1 MSHSTGTLIPGPT
14 APSNGPLALTL
25 ESAWAPRAS
34 WVPCATDATHS
45 RSSTRPPFYSPRS
58 LGRRI
63 ETRCSRNKARPLP
76 LPLCRRSTPG
86 CRFETPVGGD
96 EKRQQWQATDLMRNG
111 WGRPALLRD
120 CKDMLPPH
128 VDMTGS
134 SLYEELCTSFT
145 PNSIPRNIVCRTTP

>member
-86 CRFETPVGGD
+86 CRFETPVEGNAGPTEAD
-96 EKRQQWQATDLMRNG
+96 ARNVNRLSLVHTHEYLYLYLYKYILG
-111 WGRPALLRD
+111 RAYSIWGQIL
-120 CKDMLPPH
+120 
-128 VDMTGS
+128 
-134 SLYEELCTSFT
+134 
-145 PNSIPRNIVCRTTP
+145 

>member
-25 ESAWAPRAS
+25 ESAWAPRAC
-34 WVPCATDATHS
+34 WVPCEINASRS
-45 RSSTRPPFYSPRS
+45 RSSTRPLFYSLRS
-58 LGRRI
+58 SGLRN
-63 ETRCSRNKARPLP
+63 ETKCSQSKDHAPPLP
-76 LPLCRRSTPG
+76 PCRCSTPG